1 MNAILKEA
9 FDAIKQIRDT
19 ATNSIDKITTAA
31 INSIEDL
38 TMAAMLNQPK
48 EEPTPPAAEKPKE
61 KKPKKSKAAKP
72 KKVEPEPPQEEEEP
86 PAPADD
92 FPEEEEKSI
101 QEYTEQELE
110 NAIDEKEEDGDD
122 DPEEGDEPPAEDEE
136 SDGDEASDD
145 IPEGLPKGLHS
156 TWNNMSQEEKTAL
169 IKSLG
174 LSEEAPAEE
183 KPKKKSGRT
192 TPAKKAGMS
201 KKDFFLAAMLNQG
214 ASIEE
219 LEAAWQNLS
228 GEEGAARTFKNYVK
242 FCGQGKMSGS
252 LADHVIEL
260 TDDGGVYAAA
270 DEQSEEVAELLTK
283 IADEFEKKGLLDKV
297 GDALDE
303 VIED

>member
-31 INSIEDL
+31 ISSIEDL

-48 EEPTPPAAEKPKE
+48 EEPAPPAAEKPKE

-72 KKVEPEPPQEEEEP
+72 KKVEPEPPKEEEP

-101 QEYTEQELE
+101 EEYTEQELE
-110 NAIDEKEEDGDD
+110 NAIDAEGEDEDTPEEEGGDE
-122 DPEEGDEPPAEDEE
+122 PIAAAEEGDEAN
-136 SDGDEASDD
+136 DD

-174 LSEEAPAEE
+174 LSEEAAAED

-219 LEAAWQNLS
+219 LEAAWQQLS
-228 GEEGAARTFKNYVK
+228 GEVKTARTFKNYVK

-260 TDDGGVYAAA
+260 TEDDGVYAAA
-270 DEQSEEVAELLTK
+270 EEQSESVAELLTK
-283 IADEFEKKGLLDKV
+283 LADEFEKKGLLDKV

>member
-1 MNAILKEA
+1 MNSILKEA

-31 INSIEDL
+31 ITSIEDL
-38 TMAAMLNQPK
+38 TMAAMANQP
-48 EEPTPPAAEKPKE
+48 EEEAAPPAAEKPNRS
-61 KKPKKSKAAKP
+61 KPKKSKSAKP

-101 QEYTEQELE
+101 EEYTEQELE
-110 NAIDEKEEDGDD
+110 DAIDDEAKEET
-122 DPEEGDEPPAEDEE
+122 PEEGDEPPAEDDE
-136 SDGDEASDD
+136 SDGDD

-174 LSEEAPAEE
+174 LSEEAPAKE

-242 FCGQGKMSGS
+242 FCEQGKMSGS

-260 TDDGGVYAAA
+260 TDDDGVYAAA

-283 IADEFEKKGLLDKV
+283 LADEFEKKGLLDKV